1 MPNWKL
7 LAQARGIDL
16 PAEDLER
23 LGPALDSLD
32 DAFAPLREL
41 APHESEPITIY
52 RLERM
57 K

>member
-23 LGPALDSLD
+23 LIPVLDSLD
-32 DAFAPLREL
+32 AAFAPLREL
-41 APHESEPITIY
+41 APHESEPVTSY
-52 RLERM
+52 RLERA

>member
-16 PAEDLER
+16 PADDLDR
-23 LGPALDSLD
+23 LVPALDSLD
-32 DAFAPLREL
+32 AAFALLRQL
-41 APHESEPITIY
+41 APHESEPVTIY

>member
-32 DAFAPLREL
+32 AAFAPLREL